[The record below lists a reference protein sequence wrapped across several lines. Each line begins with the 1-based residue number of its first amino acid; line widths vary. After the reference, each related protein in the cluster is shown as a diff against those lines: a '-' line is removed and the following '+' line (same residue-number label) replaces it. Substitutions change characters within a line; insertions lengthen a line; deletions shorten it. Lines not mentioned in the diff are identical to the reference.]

1 MDISEFLRESIVEIT
16 DGLLKAQKQVGPYG
30 VDIRTGEKGVA
41 YSAIDFDIAVT
52 TKEGSGQSG
61 EAKLSVLGLDLKL
74 GGNKDDAETIASRIK
89 FSVNFSIPE
98 KELAAAKDGKGNN
111 LA

>member
-16 DGLLKAQKQVGPYG
+16 DGLLKAQRQVGPYG
-30 VDIRTGEKGVA
+30 VDIRTGEKGGA

-52 TKEGSGQSG
+52 TKEGSDTGG

-74 GGNKDDAETIASRIK
+74 GGNKDKDDTIASRIK

-98 KELAAAKDGKGNN
+98 KELAAAAQQGKDNK
-111 LA
+111 A